1 MDKQEYQARVAWL
14 RRYRDAVRKRK
25 NLVLRLHEAKDAAI
39 HISPAMS
46 SVRCQNTD
54 GVSATQRAVE
64 RIEDA
69 QEKLLEQ
76 EKICSALRIE
86 TKKAIFSLED
96 KSQRSIL
103 LYKYIFGLS
112 VQHIAEQERMS
123 MRWVTELHNR
133 AVKNICLDICLDTS
147 QDT

>member
-14 RRYRDAVRKRK
+14 RRYQDAVRKQQ
-25 NLVLRLHEAKDAAI
+25 NLVLRLHEAKNAAV

-69 QEKLLEQ
+69 QAMVLEQ
-76 EKICSALRIE
+76 MEVCQSLYSQTLNAIMQLPDTKQRRVLRLRYLAGWSMDRIAGDMHVSRQW
-86 TKKAIFSLED
+86 AITIHR
-96 KSQRSIL
+96 Q
-103 LYKYIFGLS
+103 
-112 VQHIAEQERMS
+112 A
-123 MRWVTELHNR
+123 
-133 AVKNICLDICLDTS
+133 ICLLDALHLTC
-147 QDT
+147 